1 MPKIP
6 PTPPRPFRVLQT
18 EADIEE
24 RLRRDREEIKTDLAR
39 EQSDHKIEVNATV
52 QAMAHFF
59 HQAQQES
66 RARDEK
72 HDAFNAEQ
80 AAFNAEQAEINRA
93 FAKGLALV
101 ANALGIGS
109 QLPTTLKQSLPPP
122 PMGRPESTPLL
133 PQIQRAATE
142 NRTAGIIAMVI
153 LILQVVLHVV
163 QILTPHP

>member
-1 MPKIP
+1 MKKP
-6 PTPPRPFRVLQT
+6 PTPPRPFRVLQS
-18 EADIEE
+18 EADIET
-24 RLRRDREEIKTDLAR
+24 RLRRDREEIKTEIAR
-39 EQSDHKIEVNATV
+39 GQSDHKIEVNATI

-59 HQAQQES
+59 HQAQEES

-80 AAFNAEQAEINRA
+80 AELNRA

-133 PQIQRAATE
+133 PQIKRATTE

-153 LILQVVLHVV
+153 LILQVLLHVV

>member
-1 MPKIP
+1 MAGAAGGAAAALTGLSAASGGLSEKFTAI
-6 PTPPRPFRVLQT
+6 
-18 EADIEE
+18 
-24 RLRRDREEIKTDLAR
+24 
-39 EQSDHKIEVNATV
+39 VNTASRFV
-52 QAMAHFF
+52 QAFDPAIV
-59 HQAQQES
+59 
-66 RARDEK
+66 
-72 HDAFNAEQ
+72 AEL
-80 AAFNAEQAEINRA
+80 NRA

-133 PQIQRAATE
+133 PQIKRATTE

-153 LILQVVLHVV
+153 LILQVLLHVV